1 LFRKA
6 WIKVVQRIFRAVQ
19 IADRTVR
26 TSRLELYSQERQD
39 KYTKLDQDIEHWSTM
54 FAAWYE
60 WTENTNNCVL
70 LEKALGRVGR
80 IEQME
85 QNRQDTT
92 DHTKLSEHNSQD
104 Q

>member
-1 LFRKA
+1 
-6 WIKVVQRIFRAVQ
+6 
-19 IADRTVR
+19 
-26 TSRLELYSQERQD
+26 
-39 KYTKLDQDIEHWSTM
+39 M

-60 WTENTNNCVL
+60 WTENTNNYVL
-70 LEKALGRVGR
+70 LEKAVGRAGR